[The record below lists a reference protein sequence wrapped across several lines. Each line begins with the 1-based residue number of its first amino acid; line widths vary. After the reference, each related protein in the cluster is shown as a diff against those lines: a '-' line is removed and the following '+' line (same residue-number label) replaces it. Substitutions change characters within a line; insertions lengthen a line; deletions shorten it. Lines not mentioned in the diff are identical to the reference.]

1 MGYIHKSFLDNGV
14 KVVIEEMA
22 GVRSVSI
29 GVWIKRGSAH
39 ESLERRGI
47 SHFLEHLLFKGTR
60 RRTALDI
67 ARDMESVGGLLNAF
81 TSREYTCFY
90 AKVLAKD
97 VGLAVDILS
106 DILIN
111 STFRA
116 KELEKERFVVL
127 QEISMVED
135 TPDDLIHDL
144 LMERLW
150 KGHPA
155 GWAVLGTKQGV
166 AAIRRKDVLDYF
178 KNHYTPENMIITVAV
193 DIRHKNMIKLFEES
207 FTGLKRRGVRKRTSR
222 PRASR
227 GVKVIRRPL
236 EQVHLCMGVPA
247 PSLIH
252 PHRYRVHMLNTILG
266 GGMSSRLF
274 QEVREKRGLAYAIYS
289 YLNLMRSA
297 GSLVVYAGTSKEEVG
312 DVVTLILKE
321 YERLKKR
328 VNTDELRVAREQL
341 KGGILMGLEST
352 ENRMTKLARDEIY
365 FNRTVPADEII
376 AAIDSIKVRDVK
388 NTAEELL
395 DTEALTVVAIGDV
408 EEEELLNHL
417 NRKKGGSRR
426 DEDTCGG
433 G

>member
-1 MGYIHKSFLDNGV
+1 MGCIHKSFLDNGIR
-14 KVVIEEMA
+14 VVIEEME

-29 GVWIKRGSAH
+29 GIWIKRGSAH
-39 ESLERRGI
+39 EPPERRGI

-67 ARDMESVGGLLNAF
+67 ARDIESVGGVLNAF

-97 VGLAVDILS
+97 AGLAVDILS

-116 KELEKERFVVL
+116 KEIEKERFVVL

-155 GWAVLGTKQGV
+155 GRAVLGTKQSV
-166 AAIRRKDVLDYF
+166 AAIRRKDVLAYF
-178 KNHYTPENMIITVAV
+178 KNHYTPENMIITVAG
-193 DIRHKNMIKLFEES
+193 DIEHKNMIKLFEES
-207 FTGLKRRGVRKRTSR
+207 FTRLDRRGIRKRTSR

-227 GVKVIRRPL
+227 VVKVVRRPL

-252 PHRYRVHMLNTILG
+252 PHRYRVHMLNTMLG

-289 YLNLMRSA
+289 YLNLMRCA

-312 DVVTLILKE
+312 DVVRLTLKE

-328 VNTDELRVAREQL
+328 VGTAELRVAREQL
-341 KGGILMGLEST
+341 KGGILLGLEST

-365 FNRTVPADEII
+365 FNRTVPVEEIM
-376 AAIDSIKVRDVK
+376 AAIDSIKARDVRE
-388 NTAEELL
+388 TAEELL
-395 DTEALTVVAIGDV
+395 DTDTLTVVAIGDV
-408 EEEELLNHL
+408 EEEKLLKHL
-417 NRKKGGSRR
+417 N
-426 DEDTCGG
+426 
-433 G
+433 